1 MNASNSN
8 ADTPREEP
16 DRSSL
21 TTLPLPAAT
30 VMEEGDSPLN
40 PSDRAFWFGFGVVLL
55 SMTSAL
61 ASYLILTGL
70 TSIAPRNEYVWTALA
85 VNVVLILA
93 MLGTILWQMLGLRRA
108 WKNKVPGAR
117 LHTRIVILFSLIA
130 ALPAI
135 LLAVAA
141 TTTFSRSLDGWFSG
155 RTRAIVENS
164 YDVAKAYVDEHS
176 QIIRTDIVNMVRD
189 INGSADTL
197 KDDPDAFQKFLI
209 GQAGLRDLT
218 SAYIIDADGVPIVLA
233 LDDPKLPYV
242 VPPPAAIKQAEA
254 GQVALSTPS
263 NDYRISAVAKIDNMP
278 GAIFTW
284 RAASARRSS
293 IIFTVPSRMSMNI
306 AGLGRPRA
314 ASRLRTA

>member
-40 PSDRAFWFGFGVVLL
+40 PSDRAFWFGLGVVLL

-197 KDDPDAFQKFLI
+197 EGRSRRVSEISHRSGGAARSDI
-209 GQAGLRDLT
+209 GLHHRCGRR
-218 SAYIIDADGVPIVLA
+218 ADR
-233 LDDPKLPYV
+233 
-242 VPPPAAIKQAEA
+242 
-254 GQVALSTPS
+254 T
-263 NDYRISAVAKIDNMP
+263 
-278 GAIFTW
+278 GA
-284 RAASARRSS
+284 R
-293 IIFTVPSRMSMNI
+293 
-306 AGLGRPRA
+306 
-314 ASRLRTA
+314 

>member
-93 MLGTILWQMLGLRRA
+93 MLGTILWQPPL
-108 WKNKVPGAR
+108 
-117 LHTRIVILFSLIA
+117 T
-130 ALPAI
+130 
-135 LLAVAA
+135 
-141 TTTFSRSLDGWFSG
+141 G
-155 RTRAIVENS
+155 RVS
-164 YDVAKAYVDEHS
+164 PS
-176 QIIRTDIVNMVRD
+176 Q
-189 INGSADTL
+189 
-197 KDDPDAFQKFLI
+197 
-209 GQAGLRDLT
+209 
-218 SAYIIDADGVPIVLA
+218 
-233 LDDPKLPYV
+233 
-242 VPPPAAIKQAEA
+242 
-254 GQVALSTPS
+254 
-263 NDYRISAVAKIDNMP
+263 
-278 GAIFTW
+278 
-284 RAASARRSS
+284 
-293 IIFTVPSRMSMNI
+293 
-306 AGLGRPRA
+306 
-314 ASRLRTA
+314 